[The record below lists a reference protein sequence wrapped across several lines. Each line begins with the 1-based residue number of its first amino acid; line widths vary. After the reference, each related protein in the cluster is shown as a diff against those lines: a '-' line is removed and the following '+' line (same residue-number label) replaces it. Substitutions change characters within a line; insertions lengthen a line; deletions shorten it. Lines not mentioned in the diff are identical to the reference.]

1 MATSFAF
8 DLPEIHTVYCIC
20 NEDKCNN
27 KETEATKKTVESKLT
42 FEKAMARMS
51 NDPDT
56 MEDLLKKKTGST
68 ESTGSRESLRGSGI

>member
-1 MATSFAF
+1 M
-8 DLPEIHTVYCIC
+8 C
-20 NEDKCNN
+20 NEDKCND
-27 KETEATKKTVESKLT
+27 KENEATKKTVESKLT

-68 ESTGSRESLRGSGI
+68 ESTESTGSRESLRGSGI